1 MFDPALNLP
10 DDTLIE
16 MVRLSPLIR
25 KSLNAAGLKTIGEIR
40 AMSDDKLRT
49 MRGIGTGSL
58 AYLRKTIGTGL
69 KAKQA
74 GQAHDHPV
82 LRLRRADRR
91 HGPGNRAADRDPEE
105 SDRGNR

>member
-1 MFDPALNLP
+1 MFDPAPDLP

-49 MRGIGTGSL
+49 KRGIGTGSL
-58 AYLRKTIGTGL
+58 TYLRKTIGS
-69 KAKQA
+69 
-74 GQAHDHPV
+74 
-82 LRLRRADRR
+82 
-91 HGPGNRAADRDPEE
+91 PE
-105 SDRGNR
+105 G

>member
-1 MFDPALNLP
+1 MFDPDPNLP

-49 MRGIGTGSL
+49 IRGIGTGSL

-69 KAKQA
+69 KAK
-74 GQAHDHPV
+74 GK
-82 LRLRRADRR
+82 
-91 HGPGNRAADRDPEE
+91 
-105 SDRGNR
+105 

>member
-1 MFDPALNLP
+1 MFDPVPNLP

-40 AMSDDKLRT
+40 AMSDDKLRL
-49 MRGIGTGSL
+49 MRGVGTGSL

-69 KAKQA
+69 KAK
-74 GQAHDHPV
+74 GK
-82 LRLRRADRR
+82 
-91 HGPGNRAADRDPEE
+91 
-105 SDRGNR
+105 